1 MANPAV
7 AAKPAVRVR
16 FYRFRNA
23 LREKLAGGQG
33 GAIGLSE
40 EVLAQVQSAMESLA
54 EDYPDWVAKQIV
66 DMRAHHARLIDT
78 PEDRRKTYDLIRCI
92 AQELKGQ
99 GATFGYP
106 LVSTFAQSLL
116 DPTAPSAPLTDNN
129 VEIIKAHIDAIAAV
143 MNDRVKGNGGQ
154 IGKDL
159 TAQLKAAMEK
169 HSITS

>member
-66 DMRAHHARLIDT
+66 DMRA
-78 PEDRRKTYDLIRCI
+78 
-92 AQELKGQ
+92 
-99 GATFGYP
+99 
-106 LVSTFAQSLL
+106 
-116 DPTAPSAPLTDNN
+116 
-129 VEIIKAHIDAIAAV
+129 
-143 MNDRVKGNGGQ
+143 
-154 IGKDL
+154 
-159 TAQLKAAMEK
+159 
-169 HSITS
+169 